1 MFQKQ
6 MWCYLIGF
14 TKDHKNVKT
23 VLLYSIVTL
32 KSNTDKFIFQH
43 LLLRKYPQINRK
55 RKQILVV
62 GFK

>member
-23 VLLYSIVTL
+23 VLDYIVTL

-55 RKQILVV
+55 RKQIIVV

>member
-23 VLLYSIVTL
+23 ALDYIVTL

-55 RKQILVV
+55 RKQIFFV